1 MQMVAVYLVL
11 ALVMVGV
18 GLLIAH
24 TSMAA
29 GLRRWDVSINRW
41 FVRQRVGWL
50 DFASNIGSH
59 LGETLTVVIIGIVV
73 ALILWRRRDFRS
85 IGVLG
90 FGLTLEVGVF
100 LTTTLLVDRHR
111 PPVRH
116 LDIAPPTSSFPSGHT
131 AAAMV
136 LYVGLALILSRHLRT
151 TTSRVLGAILL
162 LVPIF
167 VALSRLY
174 RGMHHPSDVIA
185 SVVLG
190 AACLLTAVYLTDRL
204 VRARPTTT
212 DATGDRARA
221 NGTTRTETVTEV
233 DGILR

>member
-1 MQMVAVYLVL
+1 MKMVAVYLVL

-18 GLLIAH
+18 GLLIAQS
-24 TSMAA
+24 SMTA
-29 GLRRWDVSINRW
+29 GLRQWDVSINRW

-59 LGETLTVVIIGIVV
+59 LAETLTVIGIAIVV

-85 IGVLG
+85 IGILG

-111 PPVRH
+111 PPVHH

-131 AAAMV
+131 AAAVV

-151 TTSRVLGAILL
+151 TASRVLGAILL

-185 SVVLG
+185 GVVLG
-190 AACLLTAVYLTDRL
+190 AACLLAAVYLAAAHPTDS
-204 VRARPTTT
+204 
-212 DATGDRARA
+212 D
-221 NGTTRTETVTEV
+221 E
-233 DGILR
+233 ILR